1 MGNLYKNIFLLTLLL
16 LSVRQAQ
23 GVSLRVVSASDA
35 IVQLNGQT
43 NLQVTVVNE
52 SAEPLVSLD
61 FVLIVNKVKT
71 GETHVDLTEPV
82 EAFGSEYVLSL
93 PVSADAE
100 AGSVA
105 KQVSITKVNGGKNES
120 AESKADFTLLTVTQL
135 EARRVVMEEYT
146 GLWCGFCPKGEAAV
160 NRMSDEFGER
170 FIAFSIHSGDV
181 LECADYINAS
191 LMSST
196 FPKASLQRTLN
207 YIDPYL
213 GLTEGYTEICPI
225 RHDVERLM
233 GVPVEAAVE
242 LAPEWTDA
250 SESQIRLNAKVT
262 FRLNS
267 GKARYAMGYV
277 LIEDSMSGTGKN
289 WAQADYYYL
298 DDDYAKRFQ
307 GDEYMDEFLHPEET
321 VVYNGTYYIPDF
333 VNRRVVISTL
343 GIQRGMA
350 NSIPQ
355 QITADETLALD
366 HEMPVQSTKV
376 QRKDRLAVAAL
387 LFNANT
393 GVIVNAA
400 FAKVGT
406 DSELYADAPT
416 TAGRLSEVARYGI
429 DGRLLRAPAKGLNIV
444 RLSDGTVRKVIVR

>member
-120 AESKADFTLLTVTQL
+120 AENKADFTLLSVTQL

-160 NRMSDEFGER
+160 NRMS
-170 FIAFSIHSGDV
+170 V
-181 LECADYINAS
+181 LPHPC
-191 LMSST
+191 
-196 FPKASLQRTLN
+196 
-207 YIDPYL
+207 
-213 GLTEGYTEICPI
+213 
-225 RHDVERLM
+225 
-233 GVPVEAAVE
+233 
-242 LAPEWTDA
+242 
-250 SESQIRLNAKVT
+250 
-262 FRLNS
+262 
-267 GKARYAMGYV
+267 
-277 LIEDSMSGTGKN
+277 
-289 WAQADYYYL
+289 AQAFKPL
-298 DDDYAKRFQ
+298 K
-307 GDEYMDEFLHPEET
+307 G
-321 VVYNGTYYIPDF
+321 G
-333 VNRRVVISTL
+333 
-343 GIQRGMA
+343 
-350 NSIPQ
+350 
-355 QITADETLALD
+355 
-366 HEMPVQSTKV
+366 
-376 QRKDRLAVAAL
+376 
-387 LFNANT
+387 
-393 GVIVNAA
+393 
-400 FAKVGT
+400 
-406 DSELYADAPT
+406 
-416 TAGRLSEVARYGI
+416 GR
-429 DGRLLRAPAKGLNIV
+429 
-444 RLSDGTVRKVIVR
+444 